1 MRDLFMAC
9 IVFGSLPFILKRPF
23 WGILMLAWLGYMN
36 PHRLTWGF
44 MFSMPVVQIVVLV
57 TLVGM
62 LISKEAKRMVWS
74 REIVTLVLFVI
85 WMGVT

>member
-1 MRDLFMAC
+1 MRDIVLAC

-44 MFSMPVVQIVVLV
+44 MFDMPVVSIVAV
-57 TLVGM
+57 TTLGAM
-62 LISKEAKRMVWS
+62 LASKGRSAWS
-74 REIVTLVLFVI
+74 GAARSSCS
-85 WMGVT
+85 